1 MKDYFNS
8 ICMLLKYDNDLR
20 LKSDTLKTF
29 IPNIN
34 IWNNIKKFNF
44 DSFHLKINL
53 NIYILFFSLLLL
65 NKTKFFFINQ
75 ILFVQN

>member
-34 IWNNIKKFNF
+34 I
-44 DSFHLKINL
+44 
-53 NIYILFFSLLLL
+53 
-65 NKTKFFFINQ
+65 
-75 ILFVQN
+75 